1 MSKIIAEGSE
11 HFEKTIEA
19 MGIAARLTS
28 QTLGPNGKNVVLD
41 RGFSVPIV
49 SNDGVSVLRAIEFDD
64 DVMRMGLELI
74 KEVAIKTNEMAGDG
88 TTTATTLAYALV
100 EEGRKYPGNPM
111 ELKYSLD
118 RAGIKVVQELKK
130 MARPLKGNDEILKV
144 ATISAESEQIGQ
156 IITDTIKAIGK
167 DGVISV
173 EESKLSDIESK
184 IVEGY
189 ELEKGYASHFMANK
203 GNKAEYKNVPVLV
216 IGDKISA
223 ITELLPFLQK
233 LSTSSKELVIFCT
246 EAEQPVIETFVM
258 NKTTGMFNGLVI
270 KCPSQKNEI
279 LQDVAIVTGATF
291 ISKEAGY
298 KLEEMDEK
306 VLGKA
311 ERITATK
318 DKTIILN
325 GAGSV
330 KKTVKALKKELP
342 TITNDNDYDLV
353 EKRIARLSGG
363 VAVISVGAKTE
374 QEMRYLYYKVEDA
387 VNATKSAIEEGI
399 VEGGGMALYRISKNL
414 DDTNLCERILK
425 KALTAPLRKIIEN
438 GGKDYTEVL
447 LDMPK
452 GMGYNAKSNEY
463 EDLIKTGVIDPVKVE
478 RCCVENAVSFAGI
491 FLTSTSTIALK
502 RSEGKDKLD
511 G

>member
-1 MSKIIAEGSE
+1 MKILARGSE

-19 MGIAARLTS
+19 MRIAAEEVAD
-28 QTLGPNGKNVVLD
+28 TLGPNGKNKVLD
-41 RGFSVPIV
+41 RGFSVPIIT
-49 SNDGVSVLRAIEFDD
+49 NDGVSVLRALEFEDD
-64 DVMRMGLELI
+64 IMRMGLELI
-74 KEVAIKTNEMAGDG
+74 KEPAMKTNEMAGDG
-88 TTTATTLAYALV
+88 TSTSTVLSFACV
-100 EEGRKYPGNPM
+100 EEGRKYNGNPM
-111 ELKYSLD
+111 DLKYSLD
-118 RAGIKVVQELKK
+118 QAGQKVVAELKK
-130 MARPLKGNDEILKV
+130 MARPIKGNEILKV
-144 ATISAESEQIGQ
+144 ASISAESEMIGQ
-156 IITDTIKAIGK
+156 IIADTIEAIGI

-203 GNKAEYKNVPVLV
+203 GNKGNKAEYKNVPVLV
-216 IGDKISA
+216 IGDKISV

-233 LSTSSKELVIFCT
+233 ISASTKELVIFCT
-246 EAEQPVIETFVM
+246 EAEQPVVETFVM
-258 NKTTGMFNGLVI
+258 NKQTGMFNGLII

-291 ISKEAGY
+291 VSKEAGF

-325 GAGSV
+325 GSGSV
-330 KKTVKALKKELP
+330 KSTITALKKELP
-342 TITNDNDYDLV
+342 SITNDNDYDLV
-353 EKRIARLSGG
+353 EKRIARLGGG
-363 VAVISVGAKTE
+363 VAVISVGARTE

-399 VEGGGMALYRISKNL
+399 VEGGGMALYRISKKLSDENIG
-414 DDTNLCERILK
+414 ERILK

-438 GGKDYTEVL
+438 GGKDYTEIL

-452 GMGYNAKSNEY
+452 KLGYNAKSNKY
-463 EDLIKTGVIDPVKVE
+463 EDLIQTGVIDPVKVE
-478 RCCVENAVSFAGI
+478 RCAIENAISFAGI

-502 RSEGKDKLD
+502 RSEGKDKME
-511 G
+511 

>member
-1 MSKIIAEGSE
+1 MKILARESE

-19 MGIAARLTS
+19 MRIAAEEVAD
-28 QTLGPNGKNVVLD
+28 TLGPNGKNKVLD
-41 RGFSVPIV
+41 RGFSVPIIT
-49 SNDGVSVLRAIEFDD
+49 NDGVSVLRALEFEDD
-64 DVMRMGLELI
+64 IMRMGLELI
-74 KEVAIKTNEMAGDG
+74 KEPAMKTNEMAGDG
-88 TTTATTLAYALV
+88 TSTSTVLSFACV
-100 EEGRKYPGNPM
+100 EEGRKYNGNPM
-111 ELKYSLD
+111 DLKYSLD
-118 RAGIKVVQELKK
+118 QAGQKVVAELKK
-130 MARPLKGNDEILKV
+130 MARPIKGNEILKV
-144 ATISAESEQIGQ
+144 ASISAESEMIGQ
-156 IITDTIKAIGK
+156 IIADTIEAIGI

-216 IGDKISA
+216 IGDKISV

-233 LSTSSKELVIFCT
+233 ISASTKELVIFCT
-246 EAEQPVIETFVM
+246 EAEQPVVETFVM
-258 NKTTGMFNGLVI
+258 NKQTGMFNGLII

-291 ISKEAGY
+291 VSKEAGF

-325 GAGSV
+325 GSGSV
-330 KKTVKALKKELP
+330 KSTITALKKELP
-342 TITNDNDYDLV
+342 SITNDNDYDLV
-353 EKRIARLSGG
+353 EKRIARLGGG
-363 VAVISVGAKTE
+363 VAVISVGARTE

-399 VEGGGMALYRISKNL
+399 VEGGGMALYRISKKLSDENIG
-414 DDTNLCERILK
+414 ERILK

-438 GGKDYTEVL
+438 GGKDYTEIL

-452 GMGYNAKSNEY
+452 KLGYNAKSNKY
-463 EDLIKTGVIDPVKVE
+463 EDLIQTGVIDPVKVE
-478 RCCVENAVSFAGI
+478 RCAIENAISFAGI

-502 RSEGKDKLD
+502 RSEGKDKME
-511 G
+511 

>member
-1 MSKIIAEGSE
+1 MKILARGSE

-19 MGIAARLTS
+19 MRIAAEEVAD
-28 QTLGPNGKNVVLD
+28 TLGPNGKNKVLD
-41 RGFSVPIV
+41 RGFSVPIIT
-49 SNDGVSVLRAIEFDD
+49 NDGVSVLRALEFEDD
-64 DVMRMGLELI
+64 IMRMGLELI
-74 KEVAIKTNEMAGDG
+74 KEPAMKTNEMAGDG
-88 TTTATTLAYALV
+88 TSTSTVLSFACV
-100 EEGRKYPGNPM
+100 EEGRKYNGNPM
-111 ELKYSLD
+111 DLKYSLD
-118 RAGIKVVQELKK
+118 QAGQKVVAELKK
-130 MARPLKGNDEILKV
+130 MARPIKGNEILKV
-144 ATISAESEQIGQ
+144 ASISAESEMIGQ
-156 IITDTIKAIGK
+156 IIADTIEAIGI

-216 IGDKISA
+216 IGDKISV

-233 LSTSSKELVIFCT
+233 ISASTKELVIFCT
-246 EAEQPVIETFVM
+246 EAEQPVVETFVM
-258 NKTTGMFNGLVI
+258 NKQTGMFNGLII

-291 ISKEAGY
+291 VSKEAGF

-325 GAGSV
+325 GSGSV
-330 KKTVKALKKELP
+330 KSTITALKKELP
-342 TITNDNDYDLV
+342 SITNDNDYDLV
-353 EKRIARLSGG
+353 EKRIARLGGG
-363 VAVISVGAKTE
+363 VAVISVGARTE

-399 VEGGGMALYRISKNL
+399 VEGGGMALYRISKKLSDENIG
-414 DDTNLCERILK
+414 ERILK

-438 GGKDYTEVL
+438 GGKDYTEIL

-452 GMGYNAKSNEY
+452 KLGYNAKSNKY
-463 EDLIKTGVIDPVKVE
+463 EDLIQTGVIDPVKVE
-478 RCCVENAVSFAGI
+478 RCAIENAISFAGI

-502 RSEGKDKLD
+502 RSEGKDKME
-511 G
+511 